1 MEDYFDWYDV
11 LVVADYD
18 QLIRMI
24 LRPLFVVQHFDF
36 KISFLLLKYE
46 IEILPEKKNVVLYF
60 FFVLL
65 IVNVKKKDVTNHNAF
80 VTVIL
85 SRLSNQYSY
94 AGTVAKSPKGIY

>member
-65 IVNVKKKDVTNHNAF
+65 IVNVKKKMSL
-80 VTVIL
+80 IIML
-85 SRLSNQYSY
+85 L
-94 AGTVAKSPKGIY
+94 